1 MSWYFLLLLPCAA
14 CMYNG
19 WKARFPRDKYRWMML
34 ENLILGAFAVAS
46 FLDIVSSNPMPLA
59 LVSLMMLMIA
69 FLAGAVAGV
78 YCIRWLHTP
87 PGPARLRVQVT
98 GELVGVKCS
107 LCEDV
112 IDAPGGEYPMREMVH
127 HLRLFHPDQYESLNE
142 ELRSQF

>member
-1 MSWYFLLLLPCAA
+1 MSWYFLLLLLCAA

-34 ENLILGAFAVAS
+34 ENLVLGAFAVAS

-78 YCIRWLHTP
+78 YCIRWLKTP
-87 PGPARLRVQVT
+87 PGPVVGKVA
-98 GELVGVKCS
+98 ELVGVKCGW
-107 LCEDV
+107 CG
-112 IDAPGGEYPMREMVH
+112 DAIPARGGEYPIQEMVH
-127 HLRLFHPDQYESLNE
+127 HLRLFHPDQYETLSDH
-142 ELRSQF
+142 LRALG